1 MATALITGGSSG
13 IGAEFAR
20 QLAASGHDLV
30 LVARDSGRLTA
41 VATRLHAASGIDVE
55 TVVADLSD
63 PVDVSRVAARIEDPT
78 RPIDIVINNAGV
90 GVRAALA
97 SADVSEHEH
106 AFAVMCR
113 AMLVLGG
120 AAARSM
126 RDRRGTIINVSSL
139 QSFLAT
145 GSYGAIKAWVTAYSQ
160 GLAVELRATDVTVT
174 ALLPGWVR
182 TEWHARA
189 GVQRSS
195 LPSWLWTE
203 PDVVVR
209 AALRAARRGRVI
221 CIPTVRYRVLG
232 WFARHLPMRT
242 GRWISAA
249 ITAGRTSDSEVRSE
263 QPIVTSSRRSARAS
277 DGATSASAG
286 AKSAP

>member
-20 QLAASGHDLV
+20 QLAATGHDLV
-30 LVARDSGRLTA
+30 LVARDSTRLAA
-41 VATRLHAASGIDVE
+41 VAAELHAASGIDVE
-55 TVVADLSD
+55 TIVADLGERA
-63 PVDVSRVAARIEDPT
+63 DVQRVVARIEDPR
-78 RPIDIVINNAGV
+78 RPIDVLVNNAGV
-90 GVRAALA
+90 GVRAPLA
-97 SADVSEHEH
+97 AADLTEHEY

-113 AMLVLGG
+113 AVLVLGA

-126 RDRRGTIINVSSL
+126 AGRRGAIINISSL

-160 GLAVELRATDVTVT
+160 GLAVELRGTEITVT
-174 ALLPGWVR
+174 AVLPGWVR

-195 LPSWLWTE
+195 LPSWLWTN

-209 AALRAARRGRVI
+209 EALRASRRGRVI

-232 WFARHLPMRT
+232 WFVRHLPLRT
-242 GRWISAA
+242 TRWISAG
-249 ITAGRTSDSEVRSE
+249 ITAGRTTDPSVRSE
-263 QPIVTSSRRSARAS
+263 QPVVAVGTTRKSTASARPLK
-277 DGATSASAG
+277 
-286 AKSAP
+286 AKSTP